1 MKNTGNNFVY
11 HILLLGPP
19 FMSTAL
25 LIQQIP
31 LRAEVTLLKFTSN
44 RGVQRC
50 QALASVPL
58 GLGFPW
64 WLIGKESTCSKG
76 DLGNVGLIP
85 WLGRS
90 SEEGNSNT
98 RQYSCMEKS
107 HGQRSLVSYSPCG
120 CKSRT

>member
-50 QALASVPL
+50 QALEE
-58 GLGFPW
+58 GKFPNSFYEAT
-64 WLIGKESTCSKG
+64 IT
-76 DLGNVGLIP
+76 LIP
-85 WLGRS
+85 KPDKDATNKEKTTG
-90 SEEGNSNT
+90 
-98 RQYSCMEKS
+98 QY
-107 HGQRSLVSYSPCG
+107 H
-120 CKSRT
+120 